1 MFKRKDI
8 MKIRFQIFSLLALS
22 VFFTSCEKD
31 NFTAPKSVLS
41 GNVVYKGEPIGV
53 EYDQVRLQLWQ
64 PGFGKLAAIDA
75 PVSQSGSYSAVL
87 FDGNYKMVFPKG
99 RGPFMTVQ
107 KDASAKDTLYVKL
120 AGNQQ
125 LDVEVLPYYMIRNA
139 QFNGGENKVSV
150 ALKLEKIIM
159 DANAKAIERVSLYVN
174 KTEFVARAT
183 NIVVTDVAGTDI
195 KDLNSISLT
204 ANVPAI
210 MPTQTY
216 VFARVGV
223 KIKDVEDMVF
233 SPVQKVQL

>member
-31 NFTAPKSVLS
+31 NFSAPKSVLS

-99 RGPFMTVQ
+99 RGPFMTIQ

-120 AGNQQ
+120 TGNQQ

-139 QFNGGENKVSV
+139 KFNGGENKVSV
-150 ALKLEKIIM
+150 ALKLEKIIT

-183 NIVVTDVAGTDI
+183 NIVVTDVADI
-195 KDLNSISLT
+195 KDLNNISLT

-210 MPTQTY
+210 MPAQTY